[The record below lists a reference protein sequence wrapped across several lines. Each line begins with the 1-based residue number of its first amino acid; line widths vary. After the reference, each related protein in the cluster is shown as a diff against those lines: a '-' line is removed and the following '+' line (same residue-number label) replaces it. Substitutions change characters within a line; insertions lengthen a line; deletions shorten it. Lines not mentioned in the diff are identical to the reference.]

1 MCTWF
6 HLQVVGVSD
15 EKKLPEDVCEK
26 VVVEVPG
33 EPMDFMCSALE
44 AGHPRSIVIHLLHG
58 LC

>member
-1 MCTWF
+1 
-6 HLQVVGVSD
+6 VGVSD